1 MKGGRIA
8 KVFYRINQYIK
19 APQLRVVD
27 DHAVQ
32 IGVLTKEEALAKAQA
47 AGLDLVEVAPNA
59 NPPVAKIINFAKFK
73 YQLKQ
78 KIASSKK
85 GSRSQD
91 IKEIRLTP
99 FIAANDF
106 NVRLN
111 KAADFLK
118 QGDKVRLVVKFVGRQ
133 ITHPEFG
140 HNLLAKATQNLS
152 QLATVESPPN
162 LRGKL
167 LMTVLAPT
175 KKPNQKIEN

>member
-19 APQLRVVD
+19 ADKLRVVD
-27 DHAVQ
+27 ENAVQ
-32 IGVLTKEEALAKAQA
+32 VGVLTKTEALARAKST
-47 AGLDLVEVAPNA
+47 GLDLVEVAPNA
-59 NPPVAKIINFAKFK
+59 NPPVAKIIDFAKFK

-78 KIASSKK
+78 KAASSKK
-85 GSRSQD
+85 GARSQD
-91 IKEIRLTP
+91 IKEIRFTP

-106 NVRLN
+106 NIRLN
-111 KAADFLK
+111 KAADFLN
-118 QGDKVRLVVKFVGRQ
+118 QGNKVRLVVKFVGRQ

-152 QLATVESPPN
+152 ELATVESPPN

-167 LMTVLAPT
+167 LMTILTPT
-175 KKPNQKIEN
+175 KK

>member
-1 MKGGRIA
+1 MI
-8 KVFYRINQYIK
+8 RINEKIT
-19 APQLRVVD
+19 APELRVINE
-27 DHAVQ
+27 AGENL
-32 IGVLTKEEALAKAQA
+32 GVLPLAEALTRAKEF
-47 AGLDLVEVAPNA
+47 GLDLIEVASTA
-59 NPPVAKIINFAKFK
+59 HPPVAKIINFAKFK

-78 KIASSKK
+78 KTASSKK

-111 KAADFLK
+111 KATDFLK
-118 QGDKVRLVVKFVGRQ
+118 QGNKVRLVVKFVGRQ

-140 HNLLAKATQNLS
+140 HNLLAKATEKLS
-152 QLATVESPPN
+152 ELATVESPPN

-167 LMTVLAPT
+167 LMTILTPT
-175 KKPNQKIEN
+175 KK